1 MLRANVL
8 GVSIIRKSSSANM
21 YPPRGEIAR
30 WAMRAWGSHLGHET
44 VPLSHQIRVISTLV
58 NIMGTIG
65 FHRKRSALLSELL
78 HLFIPQLVQARVVG
92 ASEWG
97 LHPNAAQTY
106 VSHNPTDDGL
116 VKLMNSLVTV
126 YGVQPAQDDRGIS
139 GWPSLRAHILKE
151 CIAFCEALPHPA
163 GVAHFT
169 SLLFSIAPDELEK
182 DEQIRLASGLPRIAA
197 ASRRRGTAIEAD
209 YWDEFLVQDIE
220 VAKYYRIGFSANS
233 SRSVRADS
241 YFKPSLSDVPASN
254 QEGPFLYTARAENPQ
269 TSQPKVRSDDTILT
283 LSGCLP
289 RPRRGIACHRLVAK

>member
-1 MLRANVL
+1 
-8 GVSIIRKSSSANM
+8 M

-58 NIMGTIG
+58 NIMGAIG
-65 FHRKRSALLSELL
+65 FHRKRSALLSDLL
-78 HLFIPQLVQARVVG
+78 HLFVPQLVQARVVG

-116 VKLMNSLVTV
+116 VELMNSLVGV
-126 YGVQPAQDDRGIS
+126 YGVQPAQDDRGTF

-169 SLLFSIAPDELEK
+169 SLLFSIAPDGLEK
-182 DEQIRLASGLPRIAA
+182 DEQIRLASNLPRIAA
-197 ASRRRGTAIEAD
+197 NSRRRGTAIEAD
-209 YWDEFLVQDIE
+209 YWDEYVVQDIE
-220 VAKYYRIGFSANS
+220 VAKYY
-233 SRSVRADS
+233 
-241 YFKPSLSDVPASN
+241 
-254 QEGPFLYTARAENPQ
+254 
-269 TSQPKVRSDDTILT
+269 
-283 LSGCLP
+283 
-289 RPRRGIACHRLVAK
+289 